1 MTTSLRIAVAD
12 DEPEM
17 RDFFEKVLPRFGHQV
32 VAVAENGKQ
41 LIELC
46 RQSQPDLIISDIKMP
61 EMDGIEACT
70 AVCMER
76 PVAVILVSAYH
87 DPALIA
93 RAEADHVLAYLVKPI
108 GIADLPPAISI
119 ATRRFAEFQKLHKD
133 CNDLKQALSDRKII
147 ERAKGLL
154 MTVSGL
160 DEKEAFQRLQELAS
174 EKNQKLVDAAECLLA
189 VEKALLP
196 NTATAKKPQAR

>member
-1 MTTSLRIAVAD
+1 MTAGLRIAVAD

-41 LIELC
+41 LVEHC
-46 RQSQPDLIISDIKMP
+46 RRTQPDLIITDIKMP
-61 EMDGIEACT
+61 DLDGIEASDQICK
-70 AVCMER
+70 ER
-76 PVAVILVSAYH
+76 PVPVILVSAYH

-108 GIADLPPAISI
+108 GIADLPPAIAI
-119 ATRRFAEFQKLHKD
+119 ATRRFRELVALRRD
-133 CNDLKQALSDRKII
+133 CSDLRQALVDRKII

-154 MTVSGL
+154 MKVAGI
-160 DEKEAFQRLQELAS
+160 DEDQAFQRLQQLAS
-174 EKNQKLVDAAECLLA
+174 EQNRKLVDAAQTILA
-189 VEKALLP
+189 VEKALAP
-196 NTATAKKPQAR
+196 GA